1 MAKRVPAGAPASIK
15 SGTIVDIEIARTATA
30 KDIHATI
37 DRLLNLR
44 GCRPCGLIGKISIYD
59 QVARPVDTIAKE
71 IAGDAAGI
79 KVRVIG

>member
-1 MAKRVPAGAPASIK
+1 MAKRAPAPEVSQLK
-15 SGTIVDIEIARTATA
+15 NGTIVDIEIAKTASA
-30 KDIHATI
+30 KDIHAAI

-59 QVARPVDTIAKE
+59 QVARPIDSIAKE
-71 IAGDAAGI
+71 IAGDAPGI